1 MFRPVCALAIS
12 LMAMAAP
19 AAQAQTASSQTSS
32 IATAE
37 QVSILLESGDDARAF
52 AQAKAGAD
60 AQNAELTGYLGWF
73 YDNGRHVE
81 SSPAQAAAL
90 YRTAADLG
98 DAYSQWRIAVMI
110 DEGIAEGT
118 LEEAIT
124 FLRKAAGQ
132 KNSGAM
138 VSLAVMH
145 ANGRG
150 VTQDHVAA
158 LRYYQAAAR
167 LGHAQGLLGIGIQHA
182 NGEGVERN
190 MRQAIAH
197 WIVAAAQGEKTADA
211 LLGKHLDTVS
221 EDEALAAFQQADVLA
236 QKYGVA
242 IRFELAET
250 DIASEGR

>member
-1 MFRPVCALAIS
+1 MFRPVFVPALGLALGLTAIS
-12 LMAMAAP
+12 AP
-19 AAQAQTASSQTSS
+19 MVHAETLDNP
-32 IATAE
+32 TAE

-52 AQAKAGAD
+52 AQAKAGAN

-73 YDNGRHVE
+73 YDNGRHVDAD
-81 SSPAQAAAL
+81 PVQAAAL
-90 YRTAADLG
+90 YRQAADLG
-98 DAYSQWRIAVMI
+98 DAYAQWRIAVMI
-110 DEGIAEGT
+110 DEGETEGT
-118 LEEAIT
+118 LDEAIT

-150 VTQDHVAA
+150 VVQDHIAA

-182 NGEGVERN
+182 NGEGVERDLGL
-190 MRQAIAH
+190 ALAH

-211 LLGKHLDTVS
+211 LLGKHIETVS
-221 EDEALAAFQQADVLA
+221 QDEALAAFQQADALA

-242 IRFELAET
+242 IRFELAESDVAAGGT
-250 DIASEGR
+250 

>member
-1 MFRPVCALAIS
+1 MARPLLTLFATLAALTAS
-12 LMAMAAP
+12 PLAAQTP
-19 AAQAQTASSQTSS
+19 AAAS
-32 IATAE
+32 AE
-37 QVSILLESGDDARAF
+37 QVSILLESGEDARAF
-52 AQAKAGAD
+52 AQAQTGAD
-60 AQNAELTGYLGWF
+60 AGDAELTGYLGWF

-81 SSPAQAAAL
+81 ADLSQAAAL

-98 DAYSQWRIAVMI
+98 DAYAQWRIAVMI
-110 DEGIAEGT
+110 DEGVAEGT
-118 LEEAIT
+118 LDEAIT

-150 VTQDHVAA
+150 VAQDHIAA

-182 NGEGVERN
+182 NGEGVERD

-211 LLGKHLDTVS
+211 LLGKHIDTVS
-221 EDEALAAFQQADVLA
+221 QDEALAAFQQADVLA

-242 IRFELAET
+242 IRFELAES
-250 DIASEGR
+250 DITAGGT